1 MGGQKKISTVMQAAT
16 DLRFLYRVHIFIAN
30 LNKAGSTPGIQRVM
44 HCFSTSKKGGQQSK
58 SVLNY
63 SVKMTDKIM
72 NEGTEILASSHS
84 FRLKKNRYSTVQFVK
99 KLRKLDECF

>member
-16 DLRFLYRVHIFIAN
+16 DLLFLYNVYIFIAN

-44 HCFSTSKKGGQQSK
+44 HCFSTSKKGGRQSK

-63 SVKMTDKIM
+63 SVKMTDKII
-72 NEGTEILASSHS
+72 NEGTEILTSSYS
-84 FRLKKNRYSTVQFVK
+84 ILLKKN
-99 KLRKLDECF
+99 

>member
-1 MGGQKKISTVMQAAT
+1 MVKKKFALLCKQ
-16 DLRFLYRVHIFIAN
+16 LRTYGFLYRVYIFIAN

-44 HCFSTSKKGGQQSK
+44 HCFSTFKKGGQQSK

>member
-1 MGGQKKISTVMQAAT
+1 MQAAT

-44 HCFSTSKKGGQQSK
+44 HCFSTSKKGGRQSK
-58 SVLNY
+58 SVLKY

-72 NEGTEILASSHS
+72 NEGIEILPSSHS
-84 FRLKKNRYSTVQFVK
+84 FQLKKN
-99 KLRKLDECF
+99 

>member
-1 MGGQKKISTVMQAAT
+1 M
-16 DLRFLYRVHIFIAN
+16 YREYIFIAN
-30 LNKAGSTPGIQRVM
+30 LNKAGSTPGIQRAM
-44 HCFSTSKKGGQQSK
+44 HCFSTSEKGGQQSK

-84 FRLKKNRYSTVQFVK
+84 FRLKKN
-99 KLRKLDECF
+99 